1 MEEQNKVLKSSKKKP
16 AVGLLVLIVILA
28 VVIVG
33 LAIWGAGA
41 LEKVHKEKVAKEAQ
55 RTEFKAQL
63 DSLMTIHNKIK
74 AEYGELSDSLSV
86 KDSLIQAKVK
96 EINKMM
102 NYKWEYYKIKKKL
115 SSLQKIAQGYVLQMD
130 SLYNENHALTKEN
143 HQIKE
148 VLRQEKQKN
157 VQLMTEKKALSG
169 KVEQASVLKTFGYEV
184 SAVHVTGAGRERKTD
199 KVKRV
204 SKIKVCFTIA
214 QNAIASKGTR
224 TVYMRISKP
233 DKKILTVSDSEKYS
247 FMYKGKRLQYTAKK
261 DINYQNQ
268 DVNVCMSWSRR
279 ATQELKPGIYKV
291 DVFEGENSI
300 GHASLSLR

>member
-1 MEEQNKVLKSSKKKP
+1 MEDQNQVMKSNKKKP
-16 AVGLLVLIVILA
+16 AVGLLVLIAILA
-28 VVIVG
+28 VVIIG
-33 LAIWGAGA
+33 LAIWGVGA
-41 LEKVHKEKVAKEAQ
+41 LDKAHKEKVQQEAQ

-63 DSLMTIHNKIK
+63 DSLMAVHNKIK

-96 EINKMM
+96 EIKKMM

-115 SSLQKIAQGYVLQMD
+115 RSLQKIAQGYVLQMD
-130 SLYNENHALTKEN
+130 SLYNVNHALTKEN

-148 VLRQEKQKN
+148 VLKQEKQKN
-157 VQLMTEKKALSG
+157 AQLITEKKELSG
-169 KVEQASVLKTFGYEV
+169 KVQQAGILRTYGFKVE
-184 SAVHVTGAGRERKTD
+184 AVHVTGAGRERKTD

-204 SKIKVCFTIA
+204 SRIKVCFTIA
-214 QNAIASKGTR
+214 QNNISKKGMR
-224 TVYMRISKP
+224 TVYMRIAKP
-233 DKKILTVSDSEKYS
+233 DKKILVVSSDEKYS

-261 DINYQNQ
+261 DINYQNESV
-268 DVNVCMSWSRR
+268 DVCMTWSRR

-291 DVFEGENSI
+291 DVFEGNNSI

>member
-1 MEEQNKVLKSSKKKP
+1 MEDQNQVMKSNKKKP
-16 AVGLLVLIVILA
+16 AVGLLVLIAILA
-28 VVIVG
+28 VVIIG
-33 LAIWGAGA
+33 LAIWGVGA
-41 LEKVHKEKVAKEAQ
+41 LDKAHKEKVQQEVQ

-63 DSLMTIHNKIK
+63 DSLMAVHNKIK

-96 EINKMM
+96 EIKKMM

-115 SSLQKIAQGYVLQMD
+115 RSLQKIAQGYVLQMD
-130 SLYNENHALTKEN
+130 SLYNVNHALTKEN

-148 VLRQEKQKN
+148 VLKQEKQKN
-157 VQLMTEKKALSG
+157 AQLITEKKELSG
-169 KVEQASVLKTFGYEV
+169 KVQQAGILRTYGFKVE
-184 SAVHVTGAGRERKTD
+184 AVHVTGAGRERKTD

-204 SKIKVCFTIA
+204 SRIKVCFTIA
-214 QNAIASKGTR
+214 QNNISKKGMR
-224 TVYMRISKP
+224 TVYMRIAKP
-233 DKKILTVSDSEKYS
+233 DKKILVVSSDEKYS

-261 DINYQNQ
+261 DINYQNESV
-268 DVNVCMSWSRR
+268 DVCMTWSRR

-291 DVFEGENSI
+291 DVFEGNNSI